1 VEEVNAF
8 ALAIFIFAG
17 NGGKTPSYPFDTYIA
32 SVKQHRP
39 TARIS
44 QFAKG
49 CDISLSTLTPVYGM
63 GVNSHGVQW
72 ELSHN
77 LPRDVYNKESDYLA
91 TAEVW
96 KLHRVPRVVDFWFTD
111 AESEDEEMFCLDQNG
126 RVISLTDI
134 QWSLPSDGVGW
145 WFYKRSQT
153 FNPIGKLVGQ
163 TSHFFNWNGNPIPA
177 PQLSPEEQ
185 KDLEQETTIRRLDDF
200 GFSKQM
206 LQ

>member
-1 VEEVNAF
+1 MTIF
-8 ALAIFIFAG
+8 ALAIVIFAG
-17 NGGKTPSYPFDTYIA
+17 NVRKIPAYPFDIYIA
-32 SVKQHRP
+32 SVKQHKP

-49 CDISLSTLTPVYGM
+49 CGVSLSTLTPVYGM
-63 GVNSHGVQW
+63 GANSQGVQW

-77 LPRDVYNKESDYLA
+77 LPSDVYNKESDYLA

-96 KLHRVPRVVDFWFTD
+96 QRHRVPRVVDLWFTD
-111 AESEDEEMFCLDQNG
+111 AESEDEELFCLDQSG

-134 QWSLPSDGVGW
+134 QWSLPAEGAGW
-145 WFYKRSQT
+145 WFYKRSLGFGPTGEVVSRKSQ
-153 FNPIGKLVGQ
+153 FFDLV
-163 TSHFFNWNGNPIPA
+163 GNPIP
-177 PQLSPEEQ
+177 PPKLSREGRKDMEQ
-185 KDLEQETTIRRLDDF
+185 PITIRKLDDF